1 MRFTLALLFAV
12 SLWLAACDFH
22 GPWEYYPEEREVYT
36 GIYTYGYVVE
46 KQTPYVCFSKVY
58 ELDET
63 SSQNF
68 AFYDSASVTVQGHF
82 YHAYGETNSEIDTTL
97 QLEPDDGKPNC
108 FTMWHQ
114 YVGMSGEKYT
124 LNAYFEW
131 DSAGHAAK
139 STYRA
144 EATIP
149 KPVKLKGVNAPQQDG
164 GYKWIEY
171 DSQQSL
177 TLEFLEYPMDMEFVK
192 FALEYDN
199 SDRGVLTVMN
209 YGMENDESVNTTINQ
224 MFKGMTEAD
233 SEGYRGI
240 AMHDPLER
248 QYNMGFT
255 ENNIVA
261 GIRSLDTLYGTNM
274 MLVLGYMS
282 VDFYATDGAYVDYI
296 NKVKA
301 SVSDSR
307 ILPESNIENGM
318 GVFSGMAKTRV
329 NLYVD
334 GVGVSLE
341 HIAGA
346 NCDNTSDE
354 YSDSWGSKGCRLYQD
369 VACAGM
375 SALDGY
381 ADLYRANEVAYTYY
395 RDTVLNR
402 DHEMCYASN
411 VKAAMML
418 DTTSW
423 ALFLPDTIN
432 QVDKSNAYADG
443 LKRYCVASNFESNHI
458 ADCSE
463 LYKDCIESA
472 EKTNCKEYLWI
483 WCADRNWNLEK
494 YPQCKYGLVSRYYLE
509 EQKSSVL
516 EREVKAICGELDM
529 PICKK

>member
-1 MRFTLALLFAV
+1 
-12 SLWLAACDFH
+12 
-22 GPWEYYPEEREVYT
+22 
-36 GIYTYGYVVE
+36 
-46 KQTPYVCFSKVY
+46 
-58 ELDET
+58 
-63 SSQNF
+63 
-68 AFYDSASVTVQGHF
+68 
-82 YHAYGETNSEIDTTL
+82 
-97 QLEPDDGKPNC
+97 
-108 FTMWHQ
+108 
-114 YVGMSGEKYT
+114 
-124 LNAYFEW
+124 
-131 DSAGHAAK
+131 
-139 STYRA
+139 
-144 EATIP
+144 
-149 KPVKLKGVNAPQQDG
+149 
-164 GYKWIEY
+164 
-171 DSQQSL
+171 
-177 TLEFLEYPMDMEFVK
+177 
-192 FALEYDN
+192 
-199 SDRGVLTVMN
+199 
-209 YGMENDESVNTTINQ
+209 

-255 ENNIVA
+255 ENNTVA

-296 NKVKA
+296 NKVKE

-334 GVGVSLE
+334 GDGVSFD
-341 HIAGA
+341 HIARS
-346 NCDNTSDE
+346 NCENTSDDF
-354 YSDSWGSKGCRLYQD
+354 SDSWGSKGCRLFQD
-369 VACAGM
+369 AACAGM
-375 SALDGY
+375 DNLDGY
-381 ADLYRANEVAYTYY
+381 ASLYRANEEAYTYY
-395 RDTVLNR
+395 RDTVINR

-432 QVDKSNAYADG
+432 DVDKSNAYADG

-463 LYKDCIESA
+463 LYQSCIEST